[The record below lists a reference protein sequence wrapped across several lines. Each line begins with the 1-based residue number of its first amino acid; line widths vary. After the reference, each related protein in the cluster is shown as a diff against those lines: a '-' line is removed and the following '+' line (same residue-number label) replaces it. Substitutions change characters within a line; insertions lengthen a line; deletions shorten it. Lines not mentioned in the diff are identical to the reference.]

1 MRKNILLLFFLSISV
16 FVYSQKKY
24 LQCGQILDIENE
36 KFLLEKTIVVAN
48 DSIADI
54 LDGFIDPVAENDTII
69 DLRTKTI
76 LPGFI
81 DMHVHLENSPSKKSY
96 IERFTWNES
105 DIAFRAYKNGKKTL
119 LAGFTTVRDLGG
131 TGVNTSLRN
140 AINNGTVEGPRIYSA
155 GKAIG
160 STGGHAD
167 PTNGFKKSLQGDP
180 GPKEGVVNGPTD
192 ARKAVR
198 QRYKEGADLIKV
210 TATGGVLSLAK
221 SGTNPQFTLEE
232 LKTIVKTADDY
243 KMMVAAH
250 AHGDEGMQRAVL
262 AGVKTIEHATFM
274 SDTTMILMKAKGT
287 YLVPT
292 LTAAVAVTEYAKQD
306 GFYPDVVVPK
316 ALNVG
321 PQIKRTFELAHRRN
335 LNIAFGTDAGV
346 FPHGENAKEF
356 QLMIDGGMTIMEAI
370 KCATIINANLLGNPK
385 IGRIEKG
392 AFADIIAVDENPM
405 LNNKTLENVI
415 FVMKNGEIYK
425 NESK

>member
-1 MRKNILLLFFLSISV
+1 MRKQLLLLIFLSIS
-16 FVYSQKKY
+16 FIGFSQKKY
-24 LQCGQILDIENE
+24 LQCGQVLDIENE
-36 KFLLEKTIVVAN
+36 QYLLEKTIVVAN
-48 DSIADI
+48 DSIVDI
-54 LDGFIDPVAENDTII
+54 LDGFIDPVDEKDFVI

-81 DMHVHLENSPSKKSY
+81 DMHVHLENSPSKNSY
-96 IERFTWNES
+96 LERFTWNDA
-105 DIAFRAYKNGKKTL
+105 DIAFRAYQNGKKTL
-119 LAGFTTVRDLGG
+119 MAGFTTVRDLGG

-140 AINNGTVEGPRIYSA
+140 AIYNGTVEGPRIFSA

-232 LKTIVKTADDY
+232 LKTIVKTAKDY

-250 AHGDEGMQRAVL
+250 AHGDEGMQRAIL
-262 AGVKTIEHATFM
+262 AGVTTIEHATFM

-292 LTAAVAVTEYAKQD
+292 LTAAVAVTEYGKQD
-306 GFYPDVVVPK
+306 GFYPEVVVPK
-316 ALNVG
+316 ALKVG
-321 PQIKRTFELAHRRN
+321 PQIQRTFELAHRRN

-356 QLMIDGGMTIMEAI
+356 ALMVEGGMTIMEAI
-370 KCATIINANLLGNPK
+370 KCATIINANLLGEK
-385 IGRIEKG
+385 RIGRIEKG
-392 AFADIIAVDENPM
+392 AYADIIAVDENPM
-405 LNNKTLENVI
+405 LNNKTLENII
-415 FVMKNGEIYK
+415 FVMKNGKVYK
-425 NESK
+425 SEL